1 LVTLYRKWQ
10 SAVPSIAVVA
20 TERTAALVKLGV
32 EDALRAN
39 NFIEDF
45 LSPTLMRRYAASLE
59 RMPAGSLIMTA
70 SATGPFEI
78 SLLCGVLRRYRFE
91 RVDSAGDISADRLV
105 PLDYEFEIGSPLAQ
119 IDGETFLRLK
129 DGSLV
134 PVRARPTG
142 LTAGLIEQFVVR
154 RRTAIINGWV
164 MDTNTSEVPKT
175 IVMTVHNRIW
185 GLVRPSIARSDIV
198 GTNRN
203 FPKSGFRLHAC
214 DVIPSDLADF
224 RAYAWTGVGPAI
236 ELEYSPG
243 VPPAGLR

>member
-1 LVTLYRKWQ
+1 
-10 SAVPSIAVVA
+10 
-20 TERTAALVKLGV
+20 
-32 EDALRAN
+32 
-39 NFIEDF
+39 
-45 LSPTLMRRYAASLE
+45 MRRYAASLE

-70 SATGPFEI
+70 NATGPFEI
-78 SLLCGVLRRYRFE
+78 SLLCGLLRRYRFE
-91 RVDSAGDISADRLV
+91 RVNSAGDTSADRLV

-119 IDGETFLRLK
+119 IDGKTFLRSK

-134 PVRARPTG
+134 SVKARPTG

-164 MDTNTSEVPKT
+164 MDTDTSEVPKT
-175 IVMTVHNRIW
+175 IVMTMHNRIW
-185 GLVRPSIARSDIV
+185 GLARPSIARSDIA

-203 FPKSGFRLHAC
+203 FLKSGFRLHAC
-214 DVIPSDLADF
+214 DVSPSDLADF
-224 RAYAWTGVGPAI
+224 HAYAWTGAGPAI